1 MYTLFVILIIIASII
16 LILAVLAQSPKSGMA
31 ANFGVSNQV
40 MGVRQTT
47 DFLEKTTWVVAIAIV
62 VLSILST
69 VVMSSYQKSA
79 TTPKT
84 DKVIEQVIGADE
96 QSPLIPN
103 QIEAT
108 PATEETPSA
117 E

>member
-1 MYTLFVILIIIASII
+1 MERQRLKSTSEGSKKSEKQLKNNTTMYTLFVILIIIASII

-62 VLSILST
+62 VLSI
-69 VVMSSYQKSA
+69 
-79 TTPKT
+79 
-84 DKVIEQVIGADE
+84 I
-96 QSPLIPN
+96 
-103 QIEAT
+103 
-108 PATEETPSA
+108 
-117 E
+117 